1 MILLSVVTSG
11 IDEAVLLEPLGV
23 AHNAIESLDVGGQQV
38 LVFGCGPIG
47 LLACS
52 VAKALGATR

>member
-1 MILLSVVTSG
+1 M
-11 IDEAVLLEPLGV
+11 EPLGV
-23 AHNAIESLDVGGQQV
+23 SHNAIEQLEVQGEAV
-38 LVFGCGPIG
+38 LVTGCGPIG